1 MNEVL
6 IDVPSTARYL
16 EVSQSWVRRH
26 LAELPHFRVGRL
38 IRFKKKKLDEY
49 LKNTG
54 NKFPPLSEIFPRLDL
69 SLEAY
74 DKMLLKWR
82 TELKG
87 QTRWTYGIGSVV
99 LRKTKNKEA
108 RFYIDY
114 QIDSRRIRKVVK
126 GARTRAEAVKVLSS
140 EISDEYRR
148 KHHFKHERKDISFN
162 EMADLFLTK
171 YSMLKKKSWKT
182 SDWVYIRTLKPFFG
196 RYKLSEITPL
206 MIEDYSSR
214 RLDTGIKNCSVNRE
228 LSCLR
233 KIYNVAID
241 WNFAADNPVRKVKF
255 FSENESVRE
264 RVLSPD
270 EERKLFEVSSPR
282 LISILNVA
290 LSTGMRKGEILGLQ
304 WKNVSLEKGEIRV
317 VASKSGKDRIL
328 PINSALFE
336 VLQALKRQNG
346 QGEYVFENPDTRKPY
361 VDIKRSFSTACKRA
375 GIEDLRFHDLRHTFA
390 SRLVKR
396 GVDLIIVKELLGHA
410 SVTTTQRYTHSRAEE
425 KLRAVEALSQDP
437 QTYGLRCQTSVKS
450 DKPFLHDQLVNGV
463 FSVN

>member
-1 MNEVL
+1 M
-6 IDVPSTARYL
+6 DVSSTARYL
-16 EVSQSWVRRH
+16 DVSQSWVRRH
-26 LAELPHFRVGRL
+26 LAELPHCRVGRRL
-38 IRFKKKKLDEY
+38 IRLKKKELDDY
-49 LKNTG
+49 LRNTVH
-54 NKFPPLSEIFPRLDL
+54 KIPSFTEVLPKIDL

-74 DKMLLKWR
+74 DKMFLKWR

-108 RFYIDY
+108 RYYIDY
-114 QIDSRRIRKVVK
+114 QIDSRRIRKAVK

-140 EISDEYRR
+140 EIADAYRR
-148 KHHFKHERKDISFN
+148 KHQFKLERKDISFN

-171 YSMLKKKSWKT
+171 YSMKKKKSWKT

-196 RYKLSEITPL
+196 SYKLSEITPL
-206 MIEDYSSR
+206 MIEDYSSQ

-233 KIYNVAID
+233 KIFNVGID
-241 WNFAADNPVRKVKF
+241 WNFASENPVSKVKF
-255 FSENESVRE
+255 FSEAESLRE
-264 RVLSPD
+264 RVLTLD
-270 EERKLFEVSSPR
+270 EERRLFMTNSPR
-282 LISILNVA
+282 LASILTVA

-317 VASKSGKDRIL
+317 VESKSGRDRIL
-328 PINSALFE
+328 PVNSILFE
-336 VLQALKRQNG
+336 VLQVLKRQNG
-346 QGEYVFENPDTRKPY
+346 NNVFVFENPDTKKPY
-361 VDIKRSFSTACKRA
+361 VDIKRSFSTACKQAR
-375 GIEDLRFHDLRHTFA
+375 IEDLRFHDLRHTFA

-396 GVDLIIVKELLGHA
+396 GVDLMIVKELLGHA

-437 QTYGLRCQTSVKS
+437 QSYANRCQTSVKYEQNYH
-450 DKPFLHDQLVNGV
+450 HDQLVNGV